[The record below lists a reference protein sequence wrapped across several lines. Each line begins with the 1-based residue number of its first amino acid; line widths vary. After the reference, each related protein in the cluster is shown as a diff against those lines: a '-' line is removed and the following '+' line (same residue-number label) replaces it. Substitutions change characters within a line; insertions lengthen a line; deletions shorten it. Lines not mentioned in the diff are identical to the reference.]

1 MTLEV
6 TALSLSL
13 CSKIRRFRQFYS
25 TIRSLTQSTDRS
37 PKSPKFPKFKS
48 HRVAFLSIQI
58 QNFFLSVKKMNNS
71 SPYMEG
77 LPTTSSSS
85 SSSSSTKSE
94 RRWKSRS
101 FQTSK
106 PSIVMAFFSSLA
118 WLYVAGRLWQDAENR
133 TLLANLL
140 RKNADQRPKVLTVE
154 DKLMV
159 LGCKDLE
166 RRIVE
171 TEMELTLAKSQ
182 GYLKT
187 QLQQSGSSSGK
198 RLLAVIGVYTG
209 FGSRLKRNGFR
220 GSWMPKGDALR
231 KLEERGVVIRF
242 VIGRS
247 ANRGDSLD
255 RNIDKENGLTKDFL
269 ILEGH
274 EEAEE
279 ELPKKVKFFFST
291 AIQNWDADF
300 YVKVDDNIALDLD
313 GLVELLESRRGQ
325 DSAYIGC
332 MKSGDVITEDVCQGR
347 IGCTTWYFDAWRH
360 KPGVGF
366 LSRLKIRAGAWELLF
381 LGGHIYMYIAPQGG
395 QRLLLPFVLGTH
407 SFFEMVWGTQILL
420 GMEKLLLR
428 FLTPVRALKG
438 KPWYEPDWWK
448 FGDEKSVLK
457 DESTLVENKVSEDGF
472 LVVMLSKS
480 KTLGSSGTS
489 STQPGSTTQP
499 ISNPTSAPEA
509 PVQAPAP
516 EITSSG
522 SNVATAN
529 APSDTYGQAASILVA
544 GSNLEQT
551 IQQLMDIGGGNWDKE
566 IVTRALQAAYNNPER
581 AVDYLYSGIPEAAEV
596 AVPVAHLPVNQ
607 ATSEGY
613 ININSVSLK
622 MYAHDDISVGSWMM
636 GLRATYTDD
645 SRLCCSNSRQVIK
658 FVLWLDQRR
667 LLHCHHKPGY
677 CIWTVRMIF
686 AGI

>member
-1 MTLEV
+1 
-6 TALSLSL
+6 
-13 CSKIRRFRQFYS
+13 
-25 TIRSLTQSTDRS
+25 
-37 PKSPKFPKFKS
+37 
-48 HRVAFLSIQI
+48 
-58 QNFFLSVKKMNNS
+58 MNNS

-77 LPTTSSSS
+77 LPTTSSS
-85 SSSSSTKSE
+85 TKSE
-94 RRWKSRS
+94 RRWKSKS

-140 RKNADQRPKVLTVE
+140 KKNADQRPKVLTVE

-159 LGCKDLE
+159 LGCNKEPGL
-166 RRIVE
+166 
-171 TEMELTLAKSQ
+171 SQ
-182 GYLKT
+182 N

-313 GLVELLESRRGQ
+313 GLLELLESRRGQ

-332 MKSGDVITEDVCQGR
+332 MKSGDVITED
-347 IGCTTWYFDAWRH
+347 
-360 KPGVGF
+360 
-366 LSRLKIRAGAWELLF
+366 
-381 LGGHIYMYIAPQGG
+381 
-395 QRLLLPFVLGTH
+395 
-407 SFFEMVWGTQILL
+407 
-420 GMEKLLLR
+420 
-428 FLTPVRALKG
+428 
-438 KPWYEPDWWK
+438 
-448 FGDEKSVLK
+448 
-457 DESTLVENKVSEDGF
+457 
-472 LVVMLSKS
+472 
-480 KTLGSSGTS
+480 
-489 STQPGSTTQP
+489 
-499 ISNPTSAPEA
+499 
-509 PVQAPAP
+509 
-516 EITSSG
+516 
-522 SNVATAN
+522 
-529 APSDTYGQAASILVA
+529 
-544 GSNLEQT
+544 
-551 IQQLMDIGGGNWDKE
+551 
-566 IVTRALQAAYNNPER
+566 
-581 AVDYLYSGIPEAAEV
+581 
-596 AVPVAHLPVNQ
+596 
-607 ATSEGY
+607 
-613 ININSVSLK
+613 VSLK

-645 SRLCCSNSRQVIK
+645 SRLCCSNSRQDCFIAIINRDIA
-658 FVLWLDQRR
+658 FGL
-667 LLHCHHKPGY
+667 
-677 CIWTVRMIF
+677 
-686 AGI
+686 